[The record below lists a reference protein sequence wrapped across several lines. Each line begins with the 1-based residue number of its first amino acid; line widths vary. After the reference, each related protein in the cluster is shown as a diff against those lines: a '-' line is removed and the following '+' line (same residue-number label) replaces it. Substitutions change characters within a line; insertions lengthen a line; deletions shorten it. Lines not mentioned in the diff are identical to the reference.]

1 MIENSD
7 PNSKD
12 LSGAKDEV
20 KEKVLNLYDSLK
32 IFLTSL
38 VSVKSEIDYHE
49 THLRVED
56 NIKFQGFNVWVL
68 ICSIFIA
75 SIGLN
80 SNSTAII
87 IGAMLISPLMGPIV
101 GIGFSLGTN
110 RFNLLKRSVLNFVI
124 MMIVALITSWM
135 YFFLTPLDKADTEIL
150 ARTSPTILDVLV
162 ALFGGLA
169 GAISVTKKNKGLTVV
184 PGVAIATALMPP
196 LCTVGY
202 GLATWQPEFAIG
214 AMYLFLLN
222 SIIISISTTVF
233 VRVVQFPLHTFVD
246 QKLEKRAKVFITLFL
261 IVLIVPSVMFFV
273 SATRKSYFDANA
285 TQFVKHEINH
295 ANSFIISQEI
305 AFGKGEN
312 SQIIILLGGELVPD
326 STVSEWE
333 NTMENYN
340 LGGTDLIIQQDVHNE
355 HLSDKIKELEKNSIE
370 LNEVNKN
377 RLNAMII
384 ENRIELHRIDSLM
397 LERQTIEPEN
407 DTMKTDFKQICLE
420 IETTYSGVE
429 KVAYGEVFEFE
440 ENSIDTIPVLFINW
454 NRRLAT
460 KTKNKQVENMKKW
473 LQVRTHNPRIQ
484 IKQYLP

>member
-1 MIENSD
+1 MTENSD

-20 KEKVLNLYDSLK
+20 KVKVSNLYDSLK
-32 IFLTSL
+32 IFLISL

-222 SIIISISTTVF
+222 SVIISISTTVF

-246 QKLEKRAKVFITLFL
+246 QKLEKRAKVLITLFL
-261 IVLIVPSVMFFV
+261 VVLIVPSVMFFV

-285 TQFVKHEINH
+285 AQFVKHEIKH

-305 AFGKGEN
+305 EFSKRDN

-326 STVSEWE
+326 STVMRWE
-333 NTMENYN
+333 NTMDDYS
-340 LGGTDLIIQQDVHNE
+340 LSGTELIIQQDVHNE

-384 ENRIELHRIDSLM
+384 ENRLELHRIDSM
-397 LERQTIEPEN
+397 MGKAQEIEIPN
-407 DTMKTDFKQICLE
+407 DTMKADFKQICLE
-420 IETTYSGVE
+420 IETTYTGVE
-429 KVAYGEVFEFE
+429 KVAYGEVFEFK
-440 ENSIDTIPVLFINW
+440 ENTIDTIPVLFINW

-460 KTKNKQVENMKKW
+460 STKNKQVKIMQKW
-473 LQVRTHNPRIQ
+473 LEVRTHNPRIQ